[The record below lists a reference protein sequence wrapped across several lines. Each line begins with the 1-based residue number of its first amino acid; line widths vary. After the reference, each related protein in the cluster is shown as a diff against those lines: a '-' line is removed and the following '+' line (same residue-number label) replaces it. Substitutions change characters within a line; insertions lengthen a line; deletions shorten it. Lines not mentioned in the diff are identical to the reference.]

1 MRAIVQTRSG
11 PPDVLQLRE
20 VPEPTFGDG
29 DLLIRVHA
37 ATVAQ
42 GDVVTR
48 SLPTVMKWG
57 MRLFMGMRFKP
68 IPGQELAGEVLAAG
82 PQARRFAPGDVVFG
96 STGMSS
102 AGAYAEFVALPDAA
116 PLAPKPATLSFD
128 EAAALPIG
136 GTTALHFL
144 RLAGVDEGQRVLV
157 YGASGSVG
165 TYAVQLARHFGA
177 RVAGVCSARN
187 LDLVHSLGAE
197 QVIDYTTQ
205 DYAAGD
211 TTYDVVFD
219 AVGKTTA
226 ERAER
231 VLAEQGKFVTV
242 RKGLARV
249 SVDDLMLL
257 KEIADSGHLRPV
269 IDRRFPLEQTAAAH
283 EFVET
288 GHKVG
293 NVVITVVA
301 E

>member
-1 MRAIVQTRSG
+1 MKAIVQTRPG

-20 VPEPTFGDG
+20 MPEPAFGDG
-29 DLLIRVHA
+29 DLLIRIRA

-48 SLPTVMKWG
+48 SLPTLMKWA
-57 MRLFMGMRFKP
+57 MRLFMGMRPKL
-68 IPGQELAGEVLAAG
+68 IPGQELAGEVMAAG
-82 PQARRFAPGDVVFG
+82 PQARRFAPGDLVFG

-102 AGAYAEFVALPDAA
+102 AGAYAEFVALPDTA

-144 RLAGVDEGQRVLV
+144 RLAEVHDGQNVLV

-165 TYAVQLARHFGA
+165 SYAVQLARHFGA
-177 RVAGVCSARN
+177 RATGVCSARN
-187 LDLVHSLGAE
+187 LDLVKSLGAE
-197 QVIDYTTQ
+197 QVIDYTMQ
-205 DYAAGD
+205 DYAASD
-211 TTYDVVFD
+211 AAYDVVFD

-226 ERAER
+226 EHAQR
-231 VLAEQGKFVTV
+231 VLAREGRFVTV

-249 SVDDLMLL
+249 SVNDLMLL
-257 KEIADSGHLRPV
+257 KELADAGHLRPV
-269 IDRRFPLEQTAAAH
+269 IDRRFPLEETAAAH
-283 EFVET
+283 QYVES